1 MAVPETLH
9 DAAAGPGGTMLR
21 APRVWHASLVIG
33 AAGFLAV
40 VLVALCAAWIA
51 PFDPLEQ
58 NLMNRMLPPVF
69 LDGGDWTHPLGTDAV
84 GRDTLSRLIFG
95 VRASLMVSV
104 VAVVMSGMIGASLG
118 IAAGYFG
125 GRVDAAIMFIVTT
138 RLAMP
143 VALVA
148 LAVVALYGP
157 SLLNLTMVLGLLVWD
172 RFAVVL
178 RNATALIRTMDYVTA
193 VRALGA
199 SDLQI
204 LAREVLPNL
213 LPVIIVVATFEMASL
228 VLLESAFSFLGLG
241 VQAPTPSWGLMIAE
255 GREHLLFK
263 PWIVAIP
270 GFAVAV
276 FVLSINL
283 LGDGL
288 RDLVAPETAL

>member
-1 MAVPETLH
+1 MRSRHLGFV
-9 DAAAGPGGTMLR
+9 AGATIF
-21 APRVWHASLVIG
+21 LV
-33 AAGFLAV
+33 V
-40 VLVALCAAWIA
+40 VGVALGAPWIA

-58 NLMNRMLPPVF
+58 NLAVRMLPPVF
-69 LDGGDWTHPLGTDAV
+69 LDGGSWRHPLGTDAV

-95 VRASLMVSV
+95 VRASLVVSV
-104 VAVVMSGMIGASLG
+104 VAVAMAGAIGASLG

-125 GRVDAAIMFIVTT
+125 GRIDVAIMFIVTT

-157 SLLNLTMVLGLLVWD
+157 SLANLTMVLGLLVWD

-178 RNATALIRTMDYVTA
+178 RNATALVRTMDYVTA
-193 VRALGA
+193 IRAVGA
-199 SDLQI
+199 SNLQI
-204 LAREVLPNL
+204 LAREVLPNV
-213 LPVIIVVATFEMASL
+213 LPVLIVVATFEMASL

-241 VQAPTPSWGLMIAE
+241 VQPPMPSWGLMIAE

-270 GFAVAV
+270 GVAIAVL
-276 FVLSINL
+276 VLSINL